1 MLLKMLISIYILAGI
16 LLFVFQRDFLYFPTA
31 KTTHPFPIR
40 QFSMSEETI
49 DVIVL
54 NNGKDNAIIYF
65 GGNGESVVGNA
76 PDFTKIFPQ
85 HTVYLVNYRGYSG
98 STGSPTEQSLYSD
111 AQHIYD
117 GIVNQHKK
125 ISVIGRSLGTG
136 IATFLAAKREIYK
149 MILVTPYDSIEHIA
163 QDHYPIYPMSLLLK
177 DKYNSSQRI
186 KDIKADTLI
195 ILAENDAVI
204 PAKYSIRLINAFP
217 ASQVTVE
224 VIKGAGHNNLS
235 QREQYYFLL
244 KQFIHTSYQGQNSL
258 SVSSAI
264 KPSHP

>member
-1 MLLKMLISIYILAGI
+1 MTNLYILLKTFISIYILAGI
-16 LLFVFQRDFLYFPTA
+16 LLFVFQRDFLYFPTE
-31 KTTHPFPIR
+31 KTTHPFEIK
-40 QFSMSEETI
+40 QFSISKETI

-65 GGNGESVVGNA
+65 GGNGESVVSNA

-98 STGSPTEQSLYSD
+98 STGFPTEQSLYSD

-136 IATFLAAKREIYK
+136 IVTFLAAKREIHK
-149 MILVTPYDSIEHIA
+149 MVLVTPYDSIEHIA
-163 QDHYPIYPMSLLLK
+163 QDYYPIYPMSLLLK
-177 DKYNSSQRI
+177 DKYNSSQQI
-186 KDIKADTLI
+186 KYIKSETLI
-195 ILAENDAVI
+195 ILAENDTVI
-204 PAKYSIRLINAFP
+204 PSKYSTRLIEAFP
-217 ASQVTVE
+217 PSQVTVE
-224 VIKGAGHNNLS
+224 VIIGAGHNNLS

-244 KQFIHTSYQGQNSL
+244 KQFL
-258 SVSSAI
+258 
-264 KPSHP
+264 